1 MFIAFGTSTE
11 VADTAARA
19 IAAGP
24 WLMLVAAGTSTA
36 VADTAA
42 RATAAGPWL
51 MLVAAGTMTEVAG
64 TAASATAAGDGR
76 TSRSILVGAT
86 PATAIAAAWAETLR
100 TSETVGACGAKA
112 TVAGAATTI
121 VRAMLDAPNADRAT
135 AAGPW
140 LMFTGSGTSTAVA
153 GTAASAMAAG
163 PWLIVVGVGT
173 LTEVAG
179 TADRATVTG
188 LWLMFVGVETTMPV
202 AATGDNATA
211 TGSMLKTRD
220 AHGVSR
226 LRLCLY
232 VIVLVLP
239 EVCSTRVITTSFWV
253 ADTATLDDVVNDI
266 V

>member
-42 RATAAGPWL
+42 SATAAGPWL
-51 MLVAAGTMTEVAG
+51 ILVADGTTTEVAG
-64 TAASATAAGDGR
+64 TAASATAAGDDL

-112 TVAGAATTI
+112 TVAGAATII
-121 VRAMLDAPNADRAT
+121 VRAILDAPNADSAT
-135 AAGPW
+135 
-140 LMFTGSGTSTAVA
+140 
-153 GTAASAMAAG
+153 AAG

-173 LTEVAG
+173 STEVAG
-179 TADRATVTG
+179 TADSPTPA
-188 LWLMFVGVETTMPV
+188 
-202 AATGDNATA
+202 
-211 TGSMLKTRD
+211 GSMLMVV
-220 AHGVSR
+220 VS
-226 LRLCLY
+226 
-232 VIVLVLP
+232 
-239 EVCSTRVITTSFWV
+239 S
-253 ADTATLDDVVNDI
+253 
-266 V
+266 